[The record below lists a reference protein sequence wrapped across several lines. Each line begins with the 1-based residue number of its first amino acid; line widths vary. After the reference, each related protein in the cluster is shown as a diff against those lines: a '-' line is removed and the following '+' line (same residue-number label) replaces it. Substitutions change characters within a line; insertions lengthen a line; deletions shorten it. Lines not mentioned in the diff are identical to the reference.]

1 MKISK
6 TSWKTELPKK
16 GYKPKVGLY
25 TKGFLCIVM
34 LLFIIRLIF
43 PEVTG
48 NIKEKVGEALEETVG
63 LYSDAGFNKRTP
75 TQFYNL
81 KDSSLIHNKIYS
93 VSSYRNAFPDEN
105 DTQLVSARQHGV
117 GISANIASAQR
128 ASDSLVYVGANPLY
142 DIDKLDNSVP
152 YLVPRASALLQD
164 IAQNFCDSLL
174 IKNIPLHKII
184 VTSVLRTQE
193 DVERLQ
199 RRNSN
204 ATTNSCHLH
213 GTTFDICYNRYN
225 AVDAE
230 RQTRNDSLKWVLSE
244 VLNDLRN
251 NDRCFVKYE
260 IRQGCFHITT
270 K

>member
-1 MKISK
+1 MEIRK
-6 TSWKTELPKK
+6 TSWKPKQVTNK
-16 GYKPKVGLY
+16 ITTTKGLY
-25 TKGFLCIVM
+25 WKGFLCVVM
-34 LLFIIRLIF
+34 LLSIIRLIF

-48 NIKEKVGEALEETVG
+48 NIKEKVGDALKETVG
-63 LYSDAGFNKRTP
+63 LYNDTGFNKRTP

-93 VSSYRNAFPDEN
+93 VSSYYTAFPDEN
-105 DTQLVSARQHGV
+105 DVQLASAQQYGV
-117 GISANIASAQR
+117 AIAENKASAQR

-142 DIDKLDNSVP
+142 DIDKLNNSVP

-184 VTSVLRTQE
+184 VTSVLRTRE

-225 AVDAE
+225 AVDEE

-251 NDRCFVKYE
+251 NGRCFVKYE
-260 IRQGCFHITT
+260 VRQGCFHITT

>member
-1 MKISK
+1 MDIKQ
-6 TSWKTELPKK
+6 TSWKPKQTK
-16 GYKPKVGLY
+16 GKLFTTKGLY
-25 TKGFLCIVM
+25 WKGFLCIVA
-34 LLFIIRLIF
+34 LLFIVRLVF

-48 NIKEKVGEALEETVG
+48 SIEKRVGEAIEEAVG
-63 LYSDAGFNKRTP
+63 LYEATGFNKRTP
-75 TQFYNL
+75 TQFYNT
-81 KDSSLIHNKIYS
+81 KDSTLIHNKIYS
-93 VSSYRNAFPDEN
+93 VSSYRGAFPDEN
-105 DTQLVSARQHGV
+105 DVQLVAAEQYGV
-117 GISANIASAQR
+117 GIAENVASAQR

-142 DIDKLDNSVP
+142 DIDKLNNSIP

-164 IAQNFCDSLL
+164 VAQNFCDSLL
-174 IKNIPLHKII
+174 IKQIPLHKII

-230 RQTRNDSLKWVLSE
+230 RQTQNDSLKWVLSE
-244 VLNDLRN
+244 VLNDLRKEG
-251 NDRCFVKYE
+251 RCYVKYE
-260 IRQGCFHITT
+260 IRQGCFHVTT
-270 K
+270 R